1 MKLTLSKK
9 LGLSFGVIL
18 ILMTMSAV
26 VTYTL
31 VLKNEKIYEQILD
44 LRIGTVLIGKDVING
59 INHSL
64 AALRGYMIL
73 GKDPEKAEKMNIS
86 RQTAWKNIE
95 NSISGFD
102 KMALIWTVPAN
113 INRLK
118 EIKKELVFFKLA
130 QQEIKDISDTEDNI
144 PSYKLLLDE
153 AAPRASQ
160 MLSYITAIINEE
172 ATLDATKDR
181 KNLLKNLADIR
192 GSFAIG
198 LANIRAFLLSGDIIF
213 KSKFEAQWQ
222 VNVARVNTV
231 NENQASLFTESQR
244 SNWNDFIRI
253 RNDFSELP
261 EKMFQL
267 RSASD
272 WNQANHW
279 LGTKAAPSAAK
290 ILQLLGEMNKSQ
302 ETSLNND
309 IVAAKSTVQ
318 SLKTTLIII
327 TLISLIIG
335 IACAMIFSR
344 DLLNRLYTILSRAS
358 DIASGDMTGKALL
371 IKGKDELTDL
381 MVSINKMSESLQSFV
396 HLTANAMVDASKGV
410 SQISGANNQ
419 MSNNVLTQRAQVD
432 QISAAIEELSYSS
445 VEVSSNCND
454 AAESSTQAL
463 KLANTGGEIVQ
474 ESLSQM
480 VSIKQ
485 AFDNSNSAI
494 TSLSAQSKQ
503 IGDILSVIKGI
514 ADQTNLL
521 ALNAA
526 IEAARAGE
534 QGRGFAVVADEVRQL
549 AGRTTEA
556 TIEVATAIEA
566 MQQETDNAVS
576 LMTEGTQLVDCGV
589 EMSNEAASSLSDII
603 SSIGDV
609 SGKVQAIAATAEE
622 QTMVSAEIAKNTE
635 SVLNITQNIEVGLND
650 VLTLSAR
657 VGNDTNNKSNEL
669 LTMI

>member
-1 MKLTLSKK
+1 
-9 LGLSFGVIL
+9 
-18 ILMTMSAV
+18 
-26 VTYTL
+26 
-31 VLKNEKIYEQILD
+31 
-44 LRIGTVLIGKDVING
+44 
-59 INHSL
+59 
-64 AALRGYMIL
+64 
-73 GKDPEKAEKMNIS
+73 
-86 RQTAWKNIE
+86 
-95 NSISGFD
+95 
-102 KMALIWTVPAN
+102 
-113 INRLK
+113 
-118 EIKKELVFFKLA
+118 
-130 QQEIKDISDTEDNI
+130 
-144 PSYKLLLDE
+144 
-153 AAPRASQ
+153 
-160 MLSYITAIINEE
+160 
-172 ATLDATKDR
+172 
-181 KNLLKNLADIR
+181 
-192 GSFAIG
+192 
-198 LANIRAFLLSGDIIF
+198 
-213 KSKFEAQWQ
+213 
-222 VNVARVNTV
+222 
-231 NENQASLFTESQR
+231 
-244 SNWNDFIRI
+244 
-253 RNDFSELP
+253 
-261 EKMFQL
+261 
-267 RSASD
+267 
-272 WNQANHW
+272 
-279 LGTKAAPSAAK
+279 
-290 ILQLLGEMNKSQ
+290 
-302 ETSLNND
+302 
-309 IVAAKSTVQ
+309 VQ

-358 DIASGDMTGKALL
+358 NIASGDMTGKALL